1 MLPGDTP
8 EDDRCIFS
16 GVLVEGLWGTKSA
29 AFSKRE
35 PNKITSQSLAK
46 YLRTEVPK
54 VADRYQFTL
63 NPSALPTFSDGDDT
77 PLTPPAFAL
86 TQRMANKAALA
97 TPGACAQGGAPMR
110 CHASNDSALWIAS
123 YASRPSRNTGY
134 SKNLAALN
142 GEGCAQAAIC

>member
-1 MLPGDTP
+1 VTNPEIDKFISAQDGSASYMLPGDTP

-86 TQRMANKAALA
+86 TRQ
-97 TPGACAQGGAPMR
+97 
-110 CHASNDSALWIAS
+110 SAG
-123 YASRPSRNTGY
+123 THETCQ
-134 SKNLAALN
+134 
-142 GEGCAQAAIC
+142 EG

>member
-97 TPGACAQGGAPMR
+97 TRVLALKAARR
-110 CHASNDSALWIAS
+110 CVAMPRTILLCGSLHMP
-123 YASRPSRNTGY
+123 RGR
-134 SKNLAALN
+134 AATPD
-142 GEGCAQAAIC
+142 IPKIWRR